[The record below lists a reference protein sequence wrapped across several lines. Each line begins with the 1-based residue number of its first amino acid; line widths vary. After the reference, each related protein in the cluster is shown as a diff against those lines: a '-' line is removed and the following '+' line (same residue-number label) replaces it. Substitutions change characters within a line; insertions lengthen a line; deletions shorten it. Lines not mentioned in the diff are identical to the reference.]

1 MKPFARIILVSSLAL
16 AAGVAL
22 MPRDAFAFL
31 GLFESKPTKAE
42 MEKVDSLF
50 KDYYRSND
58 VESAIAA
65 LPTVK
70 KIGKMKPGGIPPT
83 MGFYFG
89 AAKSSLATHRAE
101 WEAAK
106 KRGGK
111 EIAYAIG
118 AALDGKSLGDMVPPD
133 LTDYAPGIL
142 DFLWGYFLATG
153 DAEAPRRVIRRG
165 GMTVPDKPGVVDLT
179 ARAAQWSSVSLA
191 KDHPTVAAEL
201 EAFALN
207 ADEKSV
213 RTFFDPELNE
223 AERAVLSPAAVAR
236 IVSCGVAE
244 RKEPTEDELREAFLK
259 ANEVSIPF
267 CPGLLED
274 APPNIYEEAKRLW
287 PQTYTYGNLVYG
299 RLEVEDSDVKD
310 VATWVQLYE
319 DGSFIANVYW
329 TRDHVVFEKHGYAPL
344 VVRMPQPPPQMS
356 ANHPFDF
363 GTLRMKRL
371 TPDKSATLAF
381 TPRLPDGID
390 TATVTLEVDNRF
402 PVGEDWGTKKGGRE
416 RPQAAACS
424 FAVTNGVAVKVQGC
438 SPMAYRFMLSAPGCP
453 SLSRNIDLSCD
464 RSLDLG
470 DVALVREGL
479 RRFAVRPFAAKGE
492 AWQEKSVVPGKG
504 ELLLQTARDRLG
516 NACTLRLDPY
526 GSGDGCVGASFV
538 WAPNTWDDFGELT
551 PEEFKRLEA
560 TGNLPQPEPVKKEF
574 EMEKRVVALKPGHI
588 YRFCEK
594 SHWKLDILIAVLPD
608 QNPTKAEESK

>member
-1 MKPFARIILVSSLAL
+1 MNPFARMILFSSLAL

-22 MPRDAFAFL
+22 MPGEAFAFL

-89 AAKSSLATHRAE
+89 AAKSSLATHWAE

-191 KDHPTVAAEL
+191 KEHPTVAAEL

-213 RTFFDPELNE
+213 RTFFGPALNDVQ
-223 AERAVLSPAAVAR
+223 RAVLSPAAVAR

-244 RKEPTEDELREAFLK
+244 RKEPTERELREAFLK

-371 TPDKSATLAF
+371 TPDKTTTLAF

-424 FAVTNGVAVKVQGC
+424 FAITNGVAVKVQGC

-453 SLSRNIDLSCD
+453 SLSRNIDLSRD

-470 DVALVREGL
+470 DVALVREGP
-479 RRFAVRPFAAKGE
+479 RRFAVRPFAAKGD
-492 AWQEKSVVPGKG
+492 AWQEKSVVPGKE
-504 ELLLQTARDRLG
+504 ELLLLTKRDSLG
-516 NACTLRLDPY
+516 NTCTLRLDPY
-526 GSGDGCVGASFV
+526 GSGEGCVGADFG
-538 WAPNTWDDFGELT
+538 WEPNTWEDFGELK

-560 TGNLPQPEPVKKEF
+560 TGKLPNPEPVKKVF
-574 EMEKRVVALKPGHI
+574 EVEKRVVALKPGHI
-588 YRFCEK
+588 YRFREK
-594 SHWKLDILIAVLPD
+594 NHWKLDILIAVLPD
-608 QNPTKAEESK
+608 

>member
-1 MKPFARIILVSSLAL
+1 MKPFARMILFSSLAL

-22 MPRDAFAFL
+22 MPGEAFAFL

-89 AAKSSLATHRAE
+89 AAKSSLATHWAE

-191 KDHPTVAAEL
+191 KEHPTVAAEL

-213 RTFFDPELNE
+213 RTFFGPALNDVQ
-223 AERAVLSPAAVAR
+223 RAVLSPAAVAR

-244 RKEPTEDELREAFLK
+244 RKEPTERELREAFLK

-371 TPDKSATLAF
+371 TPDKTTTLAF

-416 RPQAAACS
+416 RPQSAACS
-424 FAVTNGVAVKVQGC
+424 FAITNGVAVKVQGC

-453 SLSRNIDLSCD
+453 SLSRNIDLSRD

-470 DVALVREGL
+470 DVALLREGP
-479 RRFAVRPFAAKGE
+479 RRFAVRPFAAKGD
-492 AWQEKSVVPGKG
+492 AWQEKSVVPGKE
-504 ELLLQTARDRLG
+504 ELLLLTKRDSLG
-516 NACTLRLDPY
+516 NTCTLRLDPY
-526 GSGDGCVGASFV
+526 GSGEGCVGADFG
-538 WAPNTWDDFGELT
+538 WEPNTWEDFGELK

-560 TGNLPQPEPVKKEF
+560 TGKLPNPEPVKKVF
-574 EMEKRVVALKPGHI
+574 EVEKRVVALKPGHI
-588 YRFCEK
+588 YRFREK
-594 SHWKLDILIAVLPD
+594 NHWKLDILIAVLPD
-608 QNPTKAEESK
+608 

>member
-1 MKPFARIILVSSLAL
+1 MKPFARINLSSAALRRGILVSSLAF

-22 MPRDAFAFL
+22 MPGDAFAFL
-31 GLFESKPTKAE
+31 GLFEAEPTKAE
-42 MEKVDSLF
+42 MERMYVLF
-50 KDYYRSND
+50 NGYYKTPN
-58 VESAIAA
+58 VEEAIAL
-65 LPTVK
+65 LPSVK
-70 KIGKMKPGGIPPT
+70 KMNKT
-83 MGFYFG
+83 MPDDITSMIGFYFG
-89 AAKSSLATHRAE
+89 AAKTSLDAHRSE
-101 WEAAK
+101 WKAAK

-111 EIAYAIG
+111 EVAVGID
-118 AALDGKSLGDMVPPD
+118 AALEGKTIDDMVPQD
-133 LTDYAPGIL
+133 LVDYAPGIL

-191 KDHPTVAAEL
+191 KEHPTVAAEL

-213 RTFFDPELNE
+213 RTFFGPALND
-223 AERAVLSPAAVAR
+223 AQRTVLSPAAVAR

-244 RKEPTEDELREAFLK
+244 RKEPTERELREAFLK

-356 ANHPFDF
+356 ANHPFNF

-371 TPDKSATLAF
+371 TPDKTTTLAF

-470 DVALVREGL
+470 DVALVREVP
-479 RRFAVRPFAAKGE
+479 RRFALRPFAAKGE

-526 GSGDGCVGASFV
+526 GSGDGCVGAFFV

-551 PEEFKRLEA
+551 PEDLKRLEES
-560 TGNLPQPEPVKKEF
+560 GNLPQPEPVKQEW
-574 EMEKRVVALKPGHI
+574 EMKKRDVALKPGHI
-588 YRFCEK
+588 YRFREK

-608 QNPTKAEESK
+608 

>member
-1 MKPFARIILVSSLAL
+1 MKPFARMILFSSLAL

-22 MPRDAFAFL
+22 MPGEAFAFL

-89 AAKSSLATHRAE
+89 AAKSSLATHWAE

-191 KDHPTVAAEL
+191 KEHPTVAAEL

-213 RTFFDPELNE
+213 RTFFGPALNDVQ
-223 AERAVLSPAAVAR
+223 RAVLSPAAVAR

-244 RKEPTEDELREAFLK
+244 RKEPTERELREAFLK

-363 GTLRMKRL
+363 GTLRMKSL
-371 TPDKSATLAF
+371 TPDKTTTLAF

-470 DVALVREGL
+470 DVALVREEP

-551 PEEFKRLEA
+551 PEEFKRLEVS
-560 TGNLPQPEPVKKEF
+560 GDLPKPEPVK
-574 EMEKRVVALKPGHI
+574 RVWENEDRSVALKPGHI
-588 YRFCEK
+588 YRFREK
-594 SHWKLDILIAVLPD
+594 NHWKLDILIAVLPD
-608 QNPTKAEESK
+608 

>member
-1 MKPFARIILVSSLAL
+1 MKHFARINLSFVALRRGILVSSLAL

-22 MPRDAFAFL
+22 MPGEAFAFL

-58 VESAIAA
+58 VESAIAV
-65 LPTVK
+65 LPAVK

-191 KDHPTVAAEL
+191 KEHPTVAAEL

-213 RTFFDPELNE
+213 RTFFGPALNDVQ
-223 AERAVLSPAAVAR
+223 RAVLSPAAVAR

-244 RKEPTEDELREAFLK
+244 RKELTEDELREAFLK
-259 ANEVSIPF
+259 ANEI
-267 CPGLLED
+267 
-274 APPNIYEEAKRLW
+274 APSVQEVALADVPPDIAERLKRLW
-287 PQTYTYGNLVYG
+287 RLTYAKGTLVYG
-299 RLEVEDSDVKD
+299 RLEAEGADVAD
-310 VATWVQLYE
+310 VATWAWVYE
-319 DGSFIANVYW
+319 DGTFIAVVYW
-329 TRDHVVFEKHGYAPL
+329 TRDHIVFEKHGYAPL
-344 VVRMPQPPPQMS
+344 FVRIPQELRS
-356 ANHPFDF
+356 TKGNTALDF
-363 GTLRMKRL
+363 GTLRMQRL
-371 TPDKSATLAF
+371 APDKAATLAF

-416 RPQAAACS
+416 RPQSAACS
-424 FAVTNGVAVKVQGC
+424 FAVTNGVAAKVQGC

-453 SLSRNIDLSCD
+453 SLSREIDLSCE

-470 DVALVREGL
+470 DVALVREEP
-479 RRFAVRPFAAKGE
+479 RRFAVRPFAAKGD
-492 AWQEKSVVPGKG
+492 AWQEKSVVPGKE
-504 ELLLQTARDRLG
+504 ELLLLTKRDSLG
-516 NACTLRLDPY
+516 NTCTLRLDPY
-526 GSGDGCVGASFV
+526 GSGEGCVGASFV

-574 EMEKRVVALKPGHI
+574 EMEKRVVTLKPGHI
-588 YRFCEK
+588 YRFREK
-594 SHWKLDILIAVLPD
+594 SYWKLDILIAVLPD
-608 QNPTKAEESK
+608 

>member
-1 MKPFARIILVSSLAL
+1 MKPLARIIFVSSLAL

-22 MPRDAFAFL
+22 TPGEALAFL
-31 GLFESKPTKAE
+31 GLFKSEPTKAE
-42 MEKVDSLF
+42 MEKMDVLF
-50 KDYYRSND
+50 NGYYKAPD
-58 VESAIAA
+58 VEEAIAI
-65 LPTVK
+65 LPSVK
-70 KIGKMKPGGIPPT
+70 KMNKIKPSGIMP
-83 MGFYFG
+83 MIGFYFG
-89 AAKSSLATHRAE
+89 AAKSSGDAWRE
-101 WEAAK
+101 KWEAAK
-106 KRGGK
+106 MRGGEK
-111 EIAYAIG
+111 VAVGIG
-118 AALDGKSLGDMVPPD
+118 AALEGKSIDDMVPRN
-133 LTDYAPGIL
+133 LADYTPKIV

-153 DAEAPRRVIRRG
+153 DAEVPRRVIMRG
-165 GMTVPDKPGVVDLT
+165 GMEVANCASVVYFTGTV
-179 ARAAQWSSVSLA
+179 AQRSSVSLA
-191 KDHPTVAAEL
+191 KDHPAVAAEL

-207 ADEKSV
+207 ADEQSV
-213 RTFFDPELNE
+213 RNFFGHTLNDD
-223 AERAVLSPAAVAR
+223 AWAVLSPAAVAR

-259 ANEVSIPF
+259 ENEI
-267 CPGLLED
+267 
-274 APPNIYEEAKRLW
+274 APSVREVALADVPPDIAERLKRLW
-287 PQTYTYGNLVYG
+287 RLTYAKGTLVYG
-299 RLEVEDSDVKD
+299 RLEAEGSDIAD
-310 VATWVQLYE
+310 VATWAWVYE
-319 DGSFIANVYW
+319 DGTFIAVVYW
-329 TRDHVVFEKHGYAPL
+329 TRDHIVFEKHGYAPL
-344 VVRMPQPPPQMS
+344 FVRIPQELRS
-356 ANHPFDF
+356 TKGNAALDF
-363 GTLRMKRL
+363 GTLRMQRL
-371 TPDKSATLAF
+371 APDKAATLAF
-381 TPRLPDGID
+381 TPRLPNGID

-424 FAVTNGVAVKVQGC
+424 FVVTNGVAVKVQGC
-438 SPMAYRFMLSAPGCP
+438 SPMAYRFILSAPGCP

-470 DVALVREGL
+470 DVALLREGP

-516 NACTLRLDPY
+516 NTCTLRLDPY

-588 YRFCEK
+588 YRFREK
-594 SHWKLDILIAVLPD
+594 SYWKLDILIAVLPD
-608 QNPTKAEESK
+608 

>member
-1 MKPFARIILVSSLAL
+1 MKPFARMILFSSLAL

-22 MPRDAFAFL
+22 MPGEAFAFL

-89 AAKSSLATHRAE
+89 AAKSSLATHWAE

-191 KDHPTVAAEL
+191 KEHPTVAAEL

-213 RTFFDPELNE
+213 RTFFGPALNDVQ
-223 AERAVLSPAAVAR
+223 RAVLSPAAVAR

-329 TRDHVVFEKHGYAPL
+329 TRDHVVFEKHGYVPL

-371 TPDKSATLAF
+371 TPDKTTTLAF

-453 SLSRNIDLSCD
+453 SLSRNIDLSRD

-470 DVALVREGL
+470 DVALVREGP

-526 GSGDGCVGASFV
+526 GSGDGCVGAIFV

-551 PEEFKRLEA
+551 PEEFKRLEVS
-560 TGNLPQPEPVKKEF
+560 GDLPKPEPVK
-574 EMEKRVVALKPGHI
+574 RVWENEDRSVALKPGHI
-588 YRFCEK
+588 YRFREK
-594 SHWKLDILIAVLPD
+594 SHWKLDILIVVLPD
-608 QNPTKAEESK
+608 

>member
-1 MKPFARIILVSSLAL
+1 MKKMMM
-16 AAGVAL
+16 AAGFAAMIAAVVPKEAA
-22 MPRDAFAFL
+22 AFM

-70 KIGKMKPGGIPPT
+70 KIGKMKSGGIPPT

-118 AALDGKSLGDMVPPD
+118 AALDGKPLGDMVPSD
-133 LTDYAPGIL
+133 LEDYAPGIL

-179 ARAAQWSSVSLA
+179 ALAAQWSSVSLA

-213 RTFFDPELNE
+213 RTFFGPALTDVQ
-223 AERAVLSPAAVAR
+223 RAVLSSAAVAR

-244 RKEPTEDELREAFLK
+244 HKELTEDELREAFLK
-259 ANEVSIPF
+259 ANEI
-267 CPGLLED
+267 
-274 APPNIYEEAKRLW
+274 APSVREVALADVPPDIAERLKRLW
-287 PQTYTYGNLVYG
+287 RLTYAKGTLVFG
-299 RLEVEDSDVKD
+299 RLEAEGSDIAD
-310 VATWVQLYE
+310 VATWAWVYE
-319 DGSFIANVYW
+319 DGTFIAVVYW
-329 TRDHVVFEKHGYAPL
+329 TRDHIVFEKHGYAPL
-344 VVRMPQPPPQMS
+344 FVRVPQELRS
-356 ANHPFDF
+356 TKGNVALDF
-363 GTLRMKRL
+363 GTLRMQRL
-371 TPDKSATLAF
+371 APDKAATLAF
-381 TPRLPDGID
+381 TPRLPDGIN

-416 RPQAAACS
+416 KPQAAACS
-424 FAVTNGVAVKVQGC
+424 FAVTNGVAAKVQGC
-438 SPMAYRFMLSAPGCP
+438 SPIAYRFMLSAPGCP

-464 RSLDLG
+464 NSLDLG
-470 DVALVREGL
+470 DVALVREVP
-479 RRFAVRPFAAKGE
+479 RRFALRPFAAKGE

-551 PEEFKRLEA
+551 PEEFKRIEA

-574 EMEKRVVALKPGHI
+574 EMEKRVVALEPGHI
-588 YRFCEK
+588 YRFREK

-608 QNPTKAEESK
+608 

>member
-1 MKPFARIILVSSLAL
+1 MNTRRMFARAVAV
-16 AAGVAL
+16 AAMAVMTL
-22 MPRDAFAFL
+22 MPGDAFAFL
-31 GLFESKPTKAE
+31 GLFETKPTKAE
-42 MEKVDSLF
+42 MEKMDALF
-50 KDYYRSND
+50 NGYYKAPD
-58 VESAIAA
+58 VEEAIAI
-65 LPTVK
+65 LPSVK
-70 KIGKMKPGGIPPT
+70 KMNKIKPGGIPP
-83 MGFYFG
+83 MIGFYFG
-89 AAKSSLATHRAE
+89 AAKSSAEAWRAK
-101 WEAAK
+101 WEEAK
-106 KRGGK
+106 NRGGK
-111 EIAYAIG
+111 EVAVGID
-118 AALDGKSLGDMVPPD
+118 AALEGKTIDDMVPQD
-133 LTDYAPGIL
+133 LVDYAPGIL

-165 GMTVPDKPGVVDLT
+165 GMTVPDCPGVVDLT

-191 KDHPTVAAEL
+191 KDHPAVAAEL

-213 RTFFDPELNE
+213 RNFFGPALNDD
-223 AERAVLSPAAVAR
+223 ARAVLSPAAVAR

-244 RKEPTEDELREAFLK
+244 RRELTERELREAFLK

-356 ANHPFDF
+356 ANHPFNF

-371 TPDKSATLAF
+371 TPDKTTTLAF

-438 SPMAYRFMLSAPGCP
+438 SPMAYRFKLSAPGCP
-453 SLSRNIDLSCD
+453 SLSREIDLSRD
-464 RSLDLG
+464 PSLDLG
-470 DVALVREGL
+470 DVVLVREGP
-479 RRFAVRPFAAKGE
+479 RRFALRPFAAKGDT
-492 AWQEKSVVPGKG
+492 WQEKSVVPGKK
-504 ELLLQTARDRLG
+504 ELLLQAARDSLG
-516 NACTLRLDPY
+516 NTCTLRLDPY
-526 GSGDGCVGASFV
+526 SSGDGCVGAFFV

-551 PEEFKRLEA
+551 PEDFKRLEES
-560 TGNLPQPEPVKKEF
+560 GNLPQPEPVKQEW
-574 EMEKRVVALKPGHI
+574 EMKKRDVALKPGHI
-588 YRFCEK
+588 YRFREK

>member
-1 MKPFARIILVSSLAL
+1 MNTRKMFARIVAG
-16 AAGVAL
+16 AAMAVMTL
-22 MPRDAFAFL
+22 MPGDAFAFL
-31 GLFESKPTKAE
+31 GLFESKPTQAE

-58 VESAIAA
+58 VETAIAV

-70 KIGKMKPGGIPPT
+70 KLGKMKPGGIPPV

-89 AAKSSLATHRAE
+89 AAKSSLTTHRAE
-101 WEAAK
+101 WEATK
-106 KRGGK
+106 KQGGK

-118 AALDGKSLGDMVPPD
+118 AALDGKSLDDMVPPD
-133 LTDYAPGIL
+133 LADYAPGIL

-165 GMTVPDKPGVVDLT
+165 GMTVPDAPGVVDLT

-244 RKEPTEDELREAFLK
+244 RRVPTERELREAFLK
-259 ANEVSIPF
+259 ENEI
-267 CPGLLED
+267 
-274 APPNIYEEAKRLW
+274 APPVREVALADVPQNTAERLKRLW
-287 PQTYTYGNLVYG
+287 RSTYAKGTLVFG
-299 RLEVEDSDVKD
+299 RLEAEGADIAD
-310 VATWVQLYE
+310 VATWAWVYE
-319 DGSFIANVYW
+319 DGTFIAVVYC
-329 TRDHVVFEKHGYAPL
+329 TRDHIVFEKHGYAPL
-344 VVRMPQPPPQMS
+344 VVRIPQELRS
-356 ANHPFDF
+356 TKGNTALDF
-363 GTLRMKRL
+363 GTLRMQRL
-371 TPDKSATLAF
+371 APDKAAALAF

-402 PVGEDWGTKKGGRE
+402 PVGEDWGTTIGGRE

-438 SPMAYRFMLSAPGCP
+438 SPMAYRLKLSAPGCP
-453 SLSRNIDLSCD
+453 SLSREIDLSRD
-464 RSLDLG
+464 PSLDLG
-470 DVALVREGL
+470 DVVLVREGP
-479 RRFAVRPFAAKGE
+479 RRFALRPFAAKGDT
-492 AWQEKSVVPGKG
+492 WQEKSVVPGKK
-504 ELLLQTARDRLG
+504 ELLLQAARDSLG
-516 NACTLRLDPY
+516 NTCTLRLDPY
-526 GSGDGCVGASFV
+526 GGGDGCVGADFG
-538 WAPNTWDDFGELT
+538 WAPTTWDDFGELT
-551 PEEFKRLEA
+551 PEEFKRLEVS
-560 TGNLPQPEPVKKEF
+560 GDLPKPEPVK
-574 EMEKRVVALKPGHI
+574 RVWENEDRSVALKPGHI

-608 QNPTKAEESK
+608 QSPTKAEEAK

>member
-1 MKPFARIILVSSLAL
+1 MKLFARMILFSSLAL

-22 MPRDAFAFL
+22 MPGEAFAFL

-89 AAKSSLATHRAE
+89 AAKSSLATHWAE

-191 KDHPTVAAEL
+191 KEHPTVAAEL

-213 RTFFDPELNE
+213 RTFFGPALNDVQ
-223 AERAVLSPAAVAR
+223 RAVLSPAAVAR

-244 RKEPTEDELREAFLK
+244 RKEPTERELREAFLK

-371 TPDKSATLAF
+371 MPDKTTTLAF

-424 FAVTNGVAVKVQGC
+424 FAITNGVAVKVQGC

-453 SLSRNIDLSCD
+453 SLSRNIDLSRD

-470 DVALVREGL
+470 DVALLREGP
-479 RRFAVRPFAAKGE
+479 RRFAVRPFAAKGD
-492 AWQEKSVVPGKG
+492 AWQEKSVVPGKE
-504 ELLLQTARDRLG
+504 ELLLLTKRDSLG
-516 NACTLRLDPY
+516 NTCTLRLDPY

-560 TGNLPQPEPVKKEF
+560 TGKLPNPEPVKKVF
-574 EMEKRVVALKPGHI
+574 EVEKRVVALKPGHI
-588 YRFCEK
+588 YRFREK

-608 QNPTKAEESK
+608 

>member
-1 MKPFARIILVSSLAL
+1 MKPIARMILVTSLAL

-22 MPRDAFAFL
+22 MPGEAFAFL

-89 AAKSSLATHRAE
+89 AAKSSLATHWAE

-191 KDHPTVAAEL
+191 KEHPTVAAEL

-213 RTFFDPELNE
+213 RTFFGPALND
-223 AERAVLSPAAVAR
+223 AQRTVLSPAAVAR

-244 RKEPTEDELREAFLK
+244 RKEPTERELREAFLK

-371 TPDKSATLAF
+371 TPDKTTTLAF

-470 DVALVREGL
+470 DVALVREGP

-551 PEEFKRLEA
+551 PEEFKRLEVS
-560 TGNLPQPEPVKKEF
+560 GGLPKPEPVK
-574 EMEKRVVALKPGHI
+574 RVWENEDRSVALKPGHI
-588 YRFCEK
+588 YRFREK

-608 QNPTKAEESK
+608 

>member
-1 MKPFARIILVSSLAL
+1 MKPFARMILFSSLAL

-22 MPRDAFAFL
+22 MPEEAFAFL

-89 AAKSSLATHRAE
+89 AAKSSLATHLAE

-191 KDHPTVAAEL
+191 KEHPTVAAEL

-213 RTFFDPELNE
+213 RTFFGPALNDVQ
-223 AERAVLSPAAVAR
+223 RAVLSPAAVAR

-244 RKEPTEDELREAFLK
+244 RKEPTERELREAFLK

-344 VVRMPQPPPQMS
+344 VVRMPQPPPKMS

-371 TPDKSATLAF
+371 TPDKTTTLAF

-453 SLSRNIDLSCD
+453 SLSRNIDLSRD

-470 DVALVREGL
+470 DVALVREGP

-551 PEEFKRLEA
+551 PEEFKRLEVS
-560 TGNLPQPEPVKKEF
+560 GDLPKPEPVK
-574 EMEKRVVALKPGHI
+574 RVWENEDRSVALKPGHI
-588 YRFCEK
+588 YRFREK

-608 QNPTKAEESK
+608 

>member
-1 MKPFARIILVSSLAL
+1 MKPFARMILFSSLAL

-22 MPRDAFAFL
+22 MPGEAFAFL

-89 AAKSSLATHRAE
+89 AAKSSLATHWAE

-191 KDHPTVAAEL
+191 KEHPTVAAEL

-213 RTFFDPELNE
+213 RTFFGPALNDVQ
-223 AERAVLSPAAVAR
+223 RAVLSPAAVAR

-244 RKEPTEDELREAFLK
+244 RKEPTERELREAFLK

-329 TRDHVVFEKHGYAPL
+329 TRDHVVFEKHGYVPL

-371 TPDKSATLAF
+371 TPDKTTTLAF

-470 DVALVREGL
+470 DVALVREEP

-551 PEEFKRLEA
+551 PEEFKRLEVS
-560 TGNLPQPEPVKKEF
+560 GDLPKPEPVK
-574 EMEKRVVALKPGHI
+574 RVWENEDRSVALKPGHI
-588 YRFCEK
+588 YRFREK

-608 QNPTKAEESK
+608 

>member
-1 MKPFARIILVSSLAL
+1 MKPFARMILFSSLAL

-22 MPRDAFAFL
+22 MPGEAFAFL

-89 AAKSSLATHRAE
+89 AAKSSLATHWAE

-191 KDHPTVAAEL
+191 KEHPTVAAEL

-213 RTFFDPELNE
+213 RTFFGPALNDVQ
-223 AERAVLSPAAVAR
+223 RAVLSPAAVAR

-244 RKEPTEDELREAFLK
+244 RKEPTERELREAFLK

-371 TPDKSATLAF
+371 TPDKTTTLAF

-470 DVALVREGL
+470 DVALVREGP

-551 PEEFKRLEA
+551 PEEFKRLEVS
-560 TGNLPQPEPVKKEF
+560 GGLPKPEPVK
-574 EMEKRVVALKPGHI
+574 RVWENEDRSVALKPGHI
-588 YRFCEK
+588 YRFREK

-608 QNPTKAEESK
+608 